1 MAEPLGLLG
10 LTLAAVSVFLALVT
24 FLVLARPELGAAW
37 TARRLGLWEGYSA
50 GTLELEVEEALFRTV
65 RSARVPL
72 VLLLFGW
79 SFCAGAVIA
88 LSRL

>member
-1 MAEPLGLLG
+1 VAEPWGLLG
-10 LTLAAVSVFLALVT
+10 LALAAISVVLAMVT

-37 TARRLGLWEGYSA
+37 TARRMGLWEAYTA
-50 GTLELEVEEALFRTV
+50 GTLEVEVEEALFRTV
-65 RSARVPL
+65 RTARIPL